1 MVKIAKKRLK
11 TLEMAEAKLNA
22 LEAGGV
28 DNWEFYGESL
38 KEYYAAND
46 LEEKRELLLNSLE
59 IAFGECAYEPS
70 ERGAGF
76 AFRDDVYDEIFEI
89 FNNFGVIFKDEVKE

>member
-1 MVKIAKKRLK
+1 MVEITTKRLK
-11 TLEMAEAKLNA
+11 SLEMAESKLSA

-38 KEYYAAND
+38 KEYYKANE
-46 LEEKRELLLNSLE
+46 LEEERELLFDDLS
-59 IAFGECAYEPS
+59 IAFGQFAYEPS

-76 AFRDDVYDEIFEI
+76 AFKDDVHDEIFEI
-89 FNNFGVIFKDEVKE
+89 FNNFGVIFKDKT

>member
-28 DNWEFYGESL
+28 ENWEFYGESL
-38 KEYYAAND
+38 KEYYLANN
-46 LEEKRELLLNSLE
+46 LEEKRELLFNSLE

-70 ERGAGF
+70 ERGSGI
-76 AFRDDVYDEIFEI
+76 AFNDVHDDILEI
-89 FNNFGVIFKDEVKE
+89 FNSFGVIFKDEV

>member
-38 KEYYAAND
+38 KEYYLAND
-46 LEEKRELLLNSLE
+46 LEEKRELLFNSLE

-70 ERGAGF
+70 ESGAGI
-76 AFRDDVYDEIFEI
+76 AFNDVHDDILEI
-89 FNNFGVIFKDEVKE
+89 FNSFGVIFKDKT